1 MTRSSQLGIVVKW
14 TQAWHNYESTSNEK
28 YHLSKHVRN
37 RVQYVTFDAIN
48 NTVTDNEVYLIE
60 HNETSKKTNV

>member
-14 TQAWHNYESTSNEK
+14 TQAWHNYESNEK
-28 YHLSKHVRN
+28 YHHLFKHVRN

>member
-14 TQAWHNYESTSNEK
+14 TQAWHNYESNEK